1 MRRQYAPLGYAGGVT
16 ETRNEARPERAAF
29 GEAGPTA
36 GEPRPRRLG
45 LTRDAVVEA
54 AIALADADGL
64 GVVSMSRVAESL
76 GFKTMALYRHVSS
89 KEELLFLMHDV
100 ASQPATDGP
109 DPHSEAG
116 WRADLE
122 RWCHEQQIVLR
133 RHPWIV
139 RIRNREPAGT
149 ALEAEWMRQGLRALQ
164 ALWLERGLR
173 ALEGV
178 PLSER
183 DKVEVLLM
191 LYGYVTWEAQ
201 YRTQMGPPSGTDAE
215 EPAMGDALRGAVGV
229 RFPAL
234 SAAIEAGAFDGPF
247 ETYGTLE
254 FGVARI
260 LDGVELMVAR
270 G

>member
-1 MRRQYAPLGYAGGVT
+1 MRTEYALRYAGRVT
-16 ETRNEARPERAAF
+16 ETRDEAGPERAVF
-29 GEAGPTA
+29 GGGLTT
-36 GEPRPRRLG
+36 GESRPRRLG

-76 GFKTMALYRHVSS
+76 GFKTMSLYRHVSS
-89 KEELLFLMHDV
+89 KEELLLLMHDV
-100 ASQPATDGP
+100 ASQPATGAP
-109 DPHSEAG
+109 DPRSEAG

-122 RWCHEQQIVLR
+122 RWCHEQQAVLR

-149 ALEAEWMRQGLRALQ
+149 ALEAAWMRQGLRVLQ
-164 ALWLERGLR
+164 ALWLDRGFR
-173 ALEGV
+173 ALESV
-178 PLSER
+178 RLSER
-183 DKVEVLLM
+183 DKLEILLM

-201 YRTQMGPPSGTDAE
+201 YRTQMGRPSGTDVV
-215 EPAMGDALRGAVGV
+215 EPAMGEALRGAVGA

-234 SAAIEAGAFDGPF
+234 SAAIEAGAFDDPF

-260 LDGVELMVAR
+260 LDGVERMMDR